1 MLISSPLQEVAM
13 AKSAADKRNAHRY
26 NMKMPVTVRV
36 QNGGVHEVQTQTR
49 DVSES
54 GMFIYTDSEVREGS
68 EIEIVAMLPP
78 EITQSESAWV
88 CCHAR
93 VVRVETPTPDQP
105 QGIAA
110 VIEKYAVLPTA

>member
-1 MLISSPLQEVAM
+1 M
-13 AKSAADKRNAHRY
+13 AKAQSEQRQAQRF
-26 NMKMPVTVRV
+26 NMKVPVTVRV
-36 QNGGVHEVQTQTR
+36 QNGGLHEVQTETR
-49 DVSES
+49 DISER
-54 GMFIYTDSEVREGS
+54 GMFLYTDSEVREGS

-78 EITQSESAWV
+78 EITRSEAAWV

-93 VVRVETPTPDQP
+93 VVRIEEASGNQP

>member
-1 MLISSPLQEVAM
+1 MPKAQT
-13 AKSAADKRNAHRY
+13 DKRNARRY
-26 NMKMPVTVRV
+26 NMKLPVTVRV
-36 QNGGVHEVQTQTR
+36 QNGAIHEVQTQTR

-54 GMFIYTDSEVREGS
+54 GMFIYTDSEVHEGS

-93 VVRVETPTPDQP
+93 VVRVEAPTTEQP

-110 VIEKYAVLPTA
+110 VIEKYAVL

>member
-1 MLISSPLQEVAM
+1 MTKAQQEQRRAQ
-13 AKSAADKRNAHRY
+13 RF
-26 NMKMPVTVRV
+26 KMNVPVTVRV
-36 QNGGVHEVQTQTR
+36 QNGGLHEVQTETR
-49 DVSES
+49 DISER
-54 GMFIYTDSEVREGS
+54 GMFLYTDSEVREGS

-78 EITQSESAWV
+78 EITRNQSAWV

-93 VVRVETPTPDQP
+93 VVRVEAPTGDQP